1 MPLETIPL
9 KPLQPAETGLSPEK
23 IKTICDTITGDPAVG
38 NRVRRIVLFGSRAK
52 GTWREGSDIDI
63 AVVAPG
69 VPQTAGW
76 RWSDQL
82 EERLFPWS
90 VDCIV
95 IDDHSSP
102 ELIDHIG
109 RVGISLYDAVTPPG
123 RHWTSELH

>member
-1 MPLETIPL
+1 MPLETVPL
-9 KPLQPAETGLSPEK
+9 KPLHPAETGLSLQK
-23 IKTICDTITGDPAVG
+23 IRTICDTITGDPDVG
-38 NRVRRIVLFGSRAK
+38 ALVRRIVLFGSRAK

-69 VPQTAGW
+69 VSQIAGW
-76 RWSDQL
+76 RWSDEL

-102 ELIDHIG
+102 ELIAHIG
-109 RVGISLYDAVTPPG
+109 RVGISLYDSVTTG
-123 RHWTSELH
+123 TLSER